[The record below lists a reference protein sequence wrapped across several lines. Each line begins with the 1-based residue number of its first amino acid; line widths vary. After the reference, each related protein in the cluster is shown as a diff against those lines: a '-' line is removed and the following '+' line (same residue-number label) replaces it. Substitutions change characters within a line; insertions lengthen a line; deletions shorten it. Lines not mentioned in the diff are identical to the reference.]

1 MYTDEYIQISC
12 SAIYGDFP
20 MKFSWLFRNESIVGS
35 ENVRIEFTKRSSILS
50 IEAISGDNAGVYT
63 CVVANHA
70 GATNAS
76 TELIVKGYAFPHFLT
91 YHLFFYLTY
100 LINLR
105 FISPSSLYLHD
116 SCTKG
121 VSRDNRRESL
131 LH

>member
-20 MKFSWLFRNESIVGS
+20 MKFSWLFRNKSIVGS

-76 TELIVKGYAFPHFLT
+76 TELIVKGYTFL
-91 YHLFFYLTY
+91 HLLTDYLSRY
-100 LINLR
+100 LIDLR
-105 FISPSSLYLHD
+105 FISPSSLSLLD

-131 LH
+131 LHR